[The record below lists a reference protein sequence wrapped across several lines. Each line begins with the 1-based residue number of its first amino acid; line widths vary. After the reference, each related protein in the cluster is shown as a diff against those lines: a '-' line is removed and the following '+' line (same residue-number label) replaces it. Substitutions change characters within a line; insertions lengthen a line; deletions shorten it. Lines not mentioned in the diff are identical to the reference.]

1 MLITPE
7 YCALNH
13 EMHAR
18 RGEFGARG
26 RKWALHVS
34 RLARD
39 MRCTS
44 ILDYGCGKAPLVIP
58 GCSVAAYDPAVPAFA
73 DAPEAAE
80 LVVCTDVL
88 EHVEPACLDAVLRHI
103 AILAEAGVFFVIA
116 TRPAGKMLADGRDAH
131 LILAPMAWW
140 LDALGPYFD
149 LSGVIG
155 NDDPAYWEHR
165 PDGRHGVPG
174 EGVRVPGREF
184 MVLGR
189 PL

>member
-7 YCALNH
+7 YRALNRD
-13 EMHAR
+13 MHAR

-26 RKWALHVS
+26 HKWALHIS

-39 MRCTS
+39 MRCAS
-44 ILDYGCGKAPLVIP
+44 ILDYGCGKARLTIP
-58 GCSVAAYDPAVPAFA
+58 GCAVAGYDPAVSEFSA
-73 DAPEAAE
+73 APEPAE

-103 AILAEAGVFFVIA
+103 ASLAEAAAFFVIA
-116 TRPAGKMLADGRDAH
+116 TRPAGKALADGRDAH
-131 LILAPMAWW
+131 LIQAPMAWW
-140 LDALGPYFD
+140 MDALGPHFD
-149 LSGVIG
+149 LSAPTT

-165 PDGRHGVPG
+165 PDSRHGAPG
-174 EGVRVPGREF
+174 EGVRAPGREF

-189 PL
+189 PR